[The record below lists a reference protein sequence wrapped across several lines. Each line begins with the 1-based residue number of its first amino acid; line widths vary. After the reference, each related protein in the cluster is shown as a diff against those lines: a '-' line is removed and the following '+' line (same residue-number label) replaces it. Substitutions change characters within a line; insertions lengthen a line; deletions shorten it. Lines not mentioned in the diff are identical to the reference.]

1 MDSRKMVLVETGIV
15 AIGEVICSA
24 AMIGVFALLGYYDT
38 AVLFGGILGGLMAVL
53 NFFFMAVGVNLAA
66 DKAADQ
72 NVKGG
77 KALLQGSM
85 LLRYLVLFV
94 VLFAGAKS
102 GLCNPIASVIPLV
115 FVRPVLALREFFR
128 KPGDKQK

>member
-1 MDSRKMVLVETGIV
+1 MDSRKLVLVETGIV

-24 AMIGVFALLGYYDT
+24 VMIGVFALLGYYDT
-38 AVLFGGILGGLMAVL
+38 AVLFGGILGSLLAVL
-53 NFFFMAVGVNLAA
+53 NFFLMAIGVNLAA

-94 VLFAGAKS
+94 VLFAGVKS
-102 GLCNPIASVIPLV
+102 GLCNPFASVIPLV

-128 KPGDKQK
+128 KPGEK